1 MQLYGSLTSPYA
13 RHCRIA
19 ILETQIPCEFLKTT
33 ADTPKSPTDRIPF
46 LHHGDVTLT
55 DSSAIIRYIREQAGA
70 AFLPDISEYDRF
82 LLINTAMD
90 TALNIFLLERDG
102 VTPENSRY
110 LARQEQRIKSCL
122 KSLNNLPLPAA
133 SPYSD
138 MHLRLAC
145 FMEWCLF
152 RKRMSFEAY
161 PTLTTFLADIQH
173 YPPFADTA
181 PHD

>member
-1 MQLYGSLTSPYA
+1 MQLYGSHTSPFA

-19 ILETQIPCEFLKTT
+19 LLETQTACEFLTITT
-33 ADTPKSPTDRIPF
+33 TTPKSPTDRIPF
-46 LHHGDVTLT
+46 LRTDEMTLT
-55 DSSAIIRYIREQAGA
+55 DSSAIVRYIRAQAGA
-70 AFLPDISEYDRF
+70 DFLPDIVDYDRF
-82 LLINTAMD
+82 LLINTALD

-102 VTPENSRY
+102 VPPENSRY
-110 LARQEQRIKSCL
+110 LARQQQRISSCL
-122 KSLNNLPLPAA
+122 EHLNNIPLPAA
-133 SPYSD
+133 APYND

-145 FMEWCLF
+145 FMDWCLF
-152 RKRMSFEAY
+152 RRRLSFESY

>member
-1 MQLYGSLTSPYA
+1 MQLYGSYTSPFA

-19 ILETQIPCEFLKTT
+19 LLETKIACEFLAITV
-33 ADTPKSPTDRIPF
+33 DTPKSPTDRIPF
-46 LHHGDVTLT
+46 LHDGDVILT
-55 DSSAIIRYIREQAGA
+55 DSSAIVRYIREQAGTT
-70 AFLPDISEYDRF
+70 FLPDVVEYDRF
-82 LLINTAMD
+82 LLINTALD
-90 TALNIFLLERDG
+90 AALNIFLLERDG
-102 VTPENSRY
+102 VTPETSRY
-110 LARQEQRIKSCL
+110 LSRQQQRINSCL
-122 KSLNNLPLPAA
+122 ENLNNLSLPAA
-133 SPYSD
+133 TYND

-152 RKRMSFEAY
+152 RRRMSFESY